1 MRTVLALAGLALGT
15 AFAVRAQTTVAAL
28 TPRAT
33 GTAHTVDERWRDS
46 LDAFAAADRAH
57 APQPGGVLFVGS
69 SSIRLWADL
78 EQQFQTQPVIVKRG
92 FGGSRMADCTRYL
105 ERLVLPYQPRLVI
118 VYAGDNDLAEGRSP
132 QDVLASF
139 TAFVEGVHEA
149 LPRTRI
155 AYLSIKPSPLR
166 EALLPKIQEANG
178 LIAQYVAAQPELAY
192 IDIFSKMLDADG
204 HPRKELFSADSL
216 HMNESGYALWK
227 AVIDPFLRLPAPIP
241 MSEPLSPPQSVSAS
255 AAASP
260 LAGPSAH

>member
-1 MRTVLALAGLALGT
+1 VIDVTLAEVALPLAWNLRG
-15 AFAVRAQTTVAAL
+15 
-28 TPRAT
+28 
-33 GTAHTVDERWRDS
+33 
-46 LDAFAAADRAH
+46 DASDASFAAEARRSLGLPLPIEPMTSVRDDRRTLLWLG
-57 APQPGGVLFVGS
+57 PRSWLFVGS

-241 MSEPLSPPQSVSAS
+241 MSAPLSPPQSVSAS

-260 LAGPSAH
+260 PAGPSAH